1 MFPVMIHLS
10 KSKFLNLRQC
20 PKRYWLNE
28 NSPELAFYDS
38 SEEARFEA
46 GNEVGDLAC
55 GLFGPFVNVEAF
67 KEDGQIDVPAMLKRT
82 AEEIDKGTDVI
93 CEAAFSYKG
102 MYCAVDILRR
112 DPENPEVWLLY
123 EVKSSTHNEKDV
135 YIADV
140 AYQKY
145 VLEHLG
151 LRVNCVFTVCINS
164 DYVFDGTIDLK
175 QFFKVVD
182 VTDKALGAME
192 TIPKSLSVAEE
203 ISGSDTEPEIDI
215 GKQCFTPYDCPFWEH
230 CSKSLPTPS
239 VFDLTLMP
247 LERRVNY
254 YKKGV
259 LSFEDLAATGDSFS
273 ERLTR
278 QVDYALHDQ
287 GAYIDKEGIRSFLK
301 TLSYPLYFLDFET
314 MMLPVPKYPGTKPY
328 QQIPFQYSL
337 HYIEY
342 EGGPLMHREFL
353 GDSVH
358 DPRRAI
364 AESLCRDIPAD
375 VCVTAYNMSFES
387 SRLRELA
394 KDFPDLAEHLIS
406 IAANLRDF
414 IDPFRQGFYYN
425 AAMGGSFSIKS
436 VLPALFPDDP
446 SLDYHNLEGVH
457 NGNEA
462 KEIYPLIADMSPADQ
477 ELTRKSLLK
486 YCELDTYAMV
496 RVWQELERVSH

>member
-1 MFPVMIHLS
+1 MIHLS

-55 GLFGPFVNVEAF
+55 GLFGPFVNVETF
-67 KEDGQIDVPAMLKRT
+67 KEDGKIDIPAMLKRT
-82 AEEIDKGTDVI
+82 TEEIDKGTDVI
-93 CEAAFSYKG
+93 CEAAFSYNG

-112 DPENPEVWLLY
+112 DPSDSDGWLLY

-145 VLEHLG
+145 VLEHLSLKING
-151 LRVNCVFTVCINS
+151 VFTVCINS
-164 DYVFDGTIDLK
+164 NYVFDGNLDLK
-175 QFFKVVD
+175 QYFKVVD
-182 VTDKALGAME
+182 VTDKAIGIMN
-192 TIPKSLSVAEE
+192 TIPESLAVAEAVAASE
-203 ISGSDTEPEIDI
+203 KEPSVDL
-215 GKQCFTPYDCPFWEH
+215 GKQCFSPYDCPFWKY
-230 CSKSLPTPS
+230 CSRNLPSPS
-239 VFDLTLMP
+239 VFDLTALP
-247 LERRVNY
+247 LERRVSY
-254 YKKGV
+254 YRKGV
-259 LSFEDLAATGDSFS
+259 LSYQDLAATGDAFS
-273 ERLTR
+273 EKLSR
-278 QVDYALHDQ
+278 QIDYALRDP
-287 GAYIDKEGIRSFLK
+287 GPYTNKEGICSFLK

-342 EGGPLMHREFL
+342 EGGPLMHKEFL

-375 VCVTAYNMSFES
+375 VCVTAYNMAFES
-387 SRLRELA
+387 GRLRELA
-394 KDFPDLAEHLIS
+394 TAFPDLAKHLTG
-406 IAANLRDF
+406 IADNLRDF
-414 IDPFRQGFYYN
+414 IEPFRQGFYYT

-477 ELTRKSLLK
+477 EMTRKNLLK

-496 RVWQELERVSH
+496 KVWQELIRVSSD